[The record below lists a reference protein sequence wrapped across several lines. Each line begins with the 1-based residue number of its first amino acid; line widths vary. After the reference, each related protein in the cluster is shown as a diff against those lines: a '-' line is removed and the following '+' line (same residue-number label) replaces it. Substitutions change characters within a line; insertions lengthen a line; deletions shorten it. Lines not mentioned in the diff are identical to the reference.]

1 MSANKNE
8 WNSFQD
14 RENQDPEKRKSFG
27 RKKIWKKG
35 KVSEGRCRILGKSEQ
50 IWKTLGNFDII
61 WKSQNR
67 PGKFWENLQ
76 NLGKI
81 GKI

>member
-1 MSANKNE
+1 MDNSQNGYSSVGKTGEIKKNKNE

-35 KVSEGRCRILGKSEQ
+35 KVSEGRCGILGKSE
-50 IWKTLGNFDII
+50 
-61 WKSQNR
+61 
-67 PGKFWENLQ
+67 
-76 NLGKI
+76 KI
-81 GKI
+81 